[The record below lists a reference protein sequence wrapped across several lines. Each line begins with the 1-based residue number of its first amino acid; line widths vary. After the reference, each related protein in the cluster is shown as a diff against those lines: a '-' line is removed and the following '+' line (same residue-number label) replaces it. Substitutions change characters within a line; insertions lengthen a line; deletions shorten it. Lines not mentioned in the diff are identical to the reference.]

1 MKKII
6 IKKSKQGYSLQI
18 GSVYMHCHTLEE
30 SLIKIMAEKTSD
42 VNLFRASTMSNK
54 DIRLLSKMLAQ
65 EFRKLGLIAK
75 DIVENNYDKS

>member
-1 MKKII
+1 
-6 IKKSKQGYSLQI
+6 
-18 GSVYMHCHTLEE
+18 
-30 SLIKIMAEKTSD
+30 MAEKTSD